1 MPRAPLRLFAVLFLL
16 CLGLAACRRE
26 VVAPGDPVAAVRG
39 LADAVHDN
47 DLVRYSRL
55 SVPPDLHRKM
65 EARWTAKLAVAPPP
79 SADQVAEYS
88 RWMTRLTEPGAEAKL
103 FKSLDPKLAKF
114 ESETRAQWPLVKA
127 TAGIFING
135 VIQANDRLTPA
146 EKNHA
151 KAVGDAL
158 MGWLQPK
165 VVTDRASARKTIAV
179 LTATA
184 RALDLPTLPASQSL
198 EMIPALEKGG
208 LLLKGAKDIGRIYG
222 IDGDAAL
229 AGVTAR
235 VAALDGD
242 VATMDVSYPLL
253 GKTVNFQMQLLRRDG
268 RWYSADA
275 VRSAEA
281 ELAQPLPAP
290 APALAPAAPRP
301 AGKPAT

>member
-1 MPRAPLRLFAVLFLL
+1 VIGGLQGLTADLLDFPPRPVPNPLMPRVPFRLIAVLFLL
-16 CLGLAACRRE
+16 CLGLAACRRD
-26 VVAPGDPVAAVRG
+26 VVAPGDPVAAVQG
-39 LADAVHDN
+39 LAAAVHDN

-55 SVPPDLHRKM
+55 SVPPDLHKKM
-65 EARWTAKLAVAPPP
+65 EARWHAKLAVAPPP
-79 SADQVAEYS
+79 TADQVAEYD
-88 RWMTRLTEPGAEAKL
+88 RWMTRLTEPGAEARL
-103 FKSLDPKLAKF
+103 YKSLDPKLAKF
-114 ESETRAQWPLVKA
+114 EAETGAQWPLVKA

-158 MGWLQPK
+158 MAWLQPK
-165 VVTDRASARKTIAV
+165 RLTDRASARKTIAV
-179 LTATA
+179 ATATA
-184 RALDLPTLPASQSL
+184 RELALPSLLSSQRL

-208 LLLKGAKDIGRIYG
+208 VLLKGAKDVGRIYG

-253 GKTVNFQMQLLRRDG
+253 GETVNFQM
-268 RWYSADA
+268 
-275 VRSAEA
+275 
-281 ELAQPLPAP
+281 
-290 APALAPAAPRP
+290 
-301 AGKPAT
+301 